1 MKKYYNVL
9 AILLVVV
16 MLVTVFTACGT
27 KPPAEPVSTG
37 PITINVGVCAPLS
50 GLAASY
56 GKLGQE
62 TVDMYLQVFNRE
74 GFKVGNQTYN
84 FKVITRDD
92 QANAEGGATASK
104 ALIYEDGCKF
114 IVGHWG
120 PNFKAIQAV
129 TNPAKVIFMTHTGA
143 DAVPGPGGYDPA
155 TMPYVVFPV
164 AAHELVVAYV
174 LGIAQAN
181 PNYSRIGIVDPVLNK
196 SVGWEE
202 ADKTMD
208 QNGVKYF
215 HQWYQPNTVDYVPF
229 ITKCKEEGCDIIFT
243 TDMAAA
249 LNMLKQRWELGYKD
263 MKISSSGPISF
274 PQVWINTAGYDA
286 VQGYIASW
294 GAVWELKDRPLN
306 EKQVAMLQE
315 TMTLLSEKAGKP
327 WTYTGWT
334 AWTPTQLNILAQA
347 MQRAGTVDDTD
358 AIMKEIR
365 GGTFDLT
372 TGQYTFGGAQ
382 TYGSPV
388 VLMTGILQCQVQGD
402 KEVYYSQFFLPPLP

>member
-1 MKKYYNVL
+1 MKKWYSVPS
-9 AILLVVV
+9 ILVVIV
-16 MLVTVFTACGT
+16 MLVSVFTACGP
-27 KPPAEPVSTG
+27 KAPVSTG
-37 PITINVGVCAPLS
+37 PIVINVGVSAPLS
-50 GLAASY
+50 GPAASY

-62 TVDMYLQVFNRE
+62 AADMYVQVFNRE

-84 FKVITRDD
+84 FNVITRDD
-92 QANAEGGATASK
+92 QANAEGGAAAAK
-104 ALIYEDGCKF
+104 QLVYEDGVKF
-114 IVGHWG
+114 IVGHWT

-129 TNPAKVIFMTHTGA
+129 TNPAKVILMTYTGA
-143 DAVPGPGGYDPA
+143 DAVPGPGGYDPK

-174 LGIAQAN
+174 LGIAAAN
-181 PNYSRIGIVDPVLNK
+181 PGYKKIGIVDTVLNK
-196 SVGWEE
+196 SIGWEE

-208 QNGVKYF
+208 EKGIRYF
-215 HQWYQPNTVDYVPF
+215 HQWYQYGTVDFVPF
-229 ITKCKEEGCDIIFT
+229 ITKCAEQGCDFIYT

-249 LNMLKQRWELGYKD
+249 LSMLKQRWELGYKD

-274 PQVWINTAGYDA
+274 PQTWINTAGYDA

-294 GAVWELKDRPLN
+294 GAVWEIKDKPLN
-306 EKQVAMLQE
+306 EKQIAMLQE
-315 TMTLLSEKAGKP
+315 TMRLMAEKTGKP
-327 WTYTGWT
+327 YTYTGWT
-334 AWTPTQLNILAQA
+334 ARTPTQLNILAQA

-372 TGQYTFGGAQ
+372 TGQYTFAGAQ

-402 KEVYYSQFFLPPLP
+402 KEVYYSQFFLPPVP